1 MNDSNFRPHLLRF
14 IGLVAVQSL
23 LLNQMVGTVGS
34 YFNVLLYPLFILFL
48 PLQLPAPYLVVLGF
62 AVGFAVDLF
71 VPSWGVHASAG
82 AFSGFARGF
91 ALMFFGPK
99 GGFSAKDPIFAPAHM
114 GWQTF
119 MQGAAL
125 FMFLHILWY
134 FSFAYFA
141 PVFAW
146 EIIKKT
152 LAAWPLTL
160 IFVALYAAMF
170 NPKK

>member
-1 MNDSNFRPHLLRF
+1 MNGSNITPHLLRF

-23 LLNQMVGTVGS
+23 LLNQMTNSVGV

-48 PLQLPAPYLVVLGF
+48 PIQMPTPYLVLLGF
-62 AVGFAVDLF
+62 AVGISVDAF

-82 AFSGFARGF
+82 AFSGFIRGF
-91 ALMFFGPK
+91 SFMPFAPK
-99 GGFSAKDPIFAPAHM
+99 GGFSSKDPIFAPAQV

-119 MQGAAL
+119 IQGSAL
-125 FMFLHILWY
+125 FMGLHILWY
-134 FSFAYFA
+134 FTFSYFA
-141 PVFAW
+141 PVFGW
-146 EIIKKT
+146 EILKKT
-152 LAAWPLTL
+152 GAAWAFTM